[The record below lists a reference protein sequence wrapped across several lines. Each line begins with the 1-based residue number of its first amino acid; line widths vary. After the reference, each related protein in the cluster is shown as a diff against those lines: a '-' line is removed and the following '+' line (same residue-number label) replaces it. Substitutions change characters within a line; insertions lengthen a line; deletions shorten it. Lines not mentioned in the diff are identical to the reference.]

1 MRKII
6 FILVAFVT
14 LLAACSNDDQEQAN
28 ETERIVTVETDAVTE
43 GDLVVDK
50 QFYGRTSPSETQPV
64 IAPMIGE
71 VDQVHVAEGDQVE
84 EDDLLI
90 TYTVMET
97 GMEVELTADVEGQVA
112 NLTIREG
119 DILTDEEPALIIVS
133 LDELFI
139 DLDVTAANAD
149 LFDVDDEVDI
159 YGRDQEEANVATVDK
174 VSVLPG
180 DTGMFS
186 VTLIAENEHAWKA
199 GAIIEVHIAER
210 TIEDTLL
217 VPTAALNEDGDQ
229 AFVYVVKN
237 DHVERIDLDVVMIQS
252 DYTAVEAELE
262 ADDQVVISG
271 QLTLDDGMAV
281 NVAGEDA
288 ES

>member
-1 MRKII
+1 MRKSI
-6 FILVAFVT
+6 FILVTFLV
-14 LLAACSNDDQEQAN
+14 LLAACSNETDEQAE

-50 QFYGRTSPSETQPV
+50 QFYGRTSPSETHPV

-90 TYTVMET
+90 TYTAMET
-97 GMEVELTADVEGQVA
+97 GMEVELTAGTDGQVA
-112 NLTIREG
+112 NLTIEEG

-133 LDELFI
+133 LDELLI
-139 DLDVTAANAD
+139 DLDVTATNAD
-149 LFDVDDEVDI
+149 LFAVDDEVEI
-159 YGRDQEEANVATVDK
+159 YGRDQEEAGVATVDK

-180 DTGMFS
+180 DTGMFT
-186 VTLIAENEHAWKA
+186 VTLTAENDHDWKV

-217 VPTAALNEDGDQ
+217 IPTAALNEDGDQ
-229 AFVYVVKN
+229 AFVYIVNN
-237 DHVERIDLDVVMIQS
+237 DHVERVDIDVVMIQS
-252 DYTAVEAELE
+252 DYTAIEAELE
-262 ADDQVVISG
+262 TEDQVVISG
-271 QLTLDDGMAV
+271 QLTLDDGMPV
-281 NVAGEDA
+281 NVAEEDA